1 MRGLAGTLVVG
12 LVAGCATPMDA
23 NYAIQIDA
31 YRATVAAQQAVEI
44 EKARAESARYAAIEA
59 IASFGDQSTRGMAL
73 VALALS
79 GRDGGSAARVVNVTL
94 PSTPETADARAY
106 KWAALFGPPLAMLAQ
121 GWFGYKLGVAQVNAN
136 RDITMS
142 SYSALGSVARS
153 GFNATQGIAAAG
165 FDASQ
170 GLGVAGFNAIGNL
183 RPNQI
188 TLSGSG
194 VIGDGTYTGPYSGAN
209 SGNSGR
215 INSPDDNHSTCTPA
229 VLPDGT
235 AVPC

>member
-1 MRGLAGTLVVG
+1 
-12 LVAGCATPMDA
+12 MDP

-44 EKARAESARYAAIEA
+44 EKAKAESARYAAIEA

-79 GRDGGSAARVVNVTL
+79 GRDGGGAARVVNVTL

-121 GWFGYKLGVAQVNAN
+121 GYFGYRLGVAQVNAN

-142 SYSALGSVARS
+142 SYGALSSLGRAGFAANDGIAQS
-153 GFNATQGIAAAG
+153 GFAAVR
-165 FDASQ
+165 
-170 GLGVAGFNAIGNL
+170 GVGADGFNAIGRL
-183 RPNQI
+183 QPSITQI
-188 TLSGSG
+188 GGDG
-194 VIGDGTYTGPYSGAN
+194 VIGSGSYSFTGPNSGAQ
-209 SGNSGR
+209 SGNSGHIGNLDR
-215 INSPDDNHSTCTPA
+215 VDSPDNPVPA
-229 VLPDGT
+229 PTG
-235 AVPC
+235 P